1 MPAGQIRSP
10 LCPPDRQGLSRA
22 VQAALTLDKWVEI
35 EYKKKGLP
43 VKNGGK
49 HPEIARWIADNAMF
63 KIDRTHKGEENTMN
77 RRYRKTVI
85 AGNWKMNMTA
95 TETKKFAEELKKIMP
110 RAKWCDT
117 LICVPACNIQ
127 TAAKAFKDLRIS
139 VGAEN
144 VYFEEK
150 GAYTG
155 EVSADMLKDLG
166 VKYVIVGHSERRQ
179 YFCETDATVNK
190 KVHAVLNAGMN
201 PIICVGES
209 LEQRETGITD
219 EWIALQVKSALYGVP
234 ADKLRRC
241 IIAYE
246 PIWAIGTGKTA
257 SAEQAGEVCTNIRA
271 TIRSLYGAR
280 VARSVTIQYGGSMN
294 PKNAAELLAQ
304 PDIDGGLIG
313 GASLKPEQFVDIINA
328 ANQE

>member
-1 MPAGQIRSP
+1 
-10 LCPPDRQGLSRA
+10 
-22 VQAALTLDKWVEI
+22 
-35 EYKKKGLP
+35 
-43 VKNGGK
+43 
-49 HPEIARWIADNAMF
+49 
-63 KIDRTHKGEENTMN
+63 MN
-77 RRYRKTVI
+77 RRYRKTII
-85 AGNWKMNMTA
+85 AGNWKMNKNA
-95 TETKKFAEELKKIMP
+95 TETKKFAEDLKAILP
-110 RAKWCDT
+110 RAKWCDVVV
-117 LICVPACNIQ
+117 CVPFVNIP
-127 TAAKAFKDLRIS
+127 AALKAFKDMRVA

-144 VYFEEK
+144 LYFEPS

-155 EVSADMLKDLG
+155 EVSADMLRDLG

-179 YFCETDATVNK
+179 YFGETDITVNK
-190 KVHAVLNAGMN
+190 KVLAALEAGLH

-209 LEQRETGITD
+209 LEQREMGVTA

-257 SAEQAGEVCTNIRA
+257 TAEQAGEVCSGIRA

-294 PKNAAELLAQ
+294 PKNAAELLSQ

-313 GASLKPEQFVDIINA
+313 GAALKPDQFVDIINA
-328 ANQE
+328 ANQD

>member
-1 MPAGQIRSP
+1 
-10 LCPPDRQGLSRA
+10 
-22 VQAALTLDKWVEI
+22 
-35 EYKKKGLP
+35 
-43 VKNGGK
+43 
-49 HPEIARWIADNAMF
+49 
-63 KIDRTHKGEENTMN
+63 MN

-144 VYFEEK
+144 VYFE
-150 GAYTG
+150 
-155 EVSADMLKDLG
+155 VSADMLKDLG

-179 YFCETDATVNK
+179 YFCETDTTVNK

-257 SAEQAGEVCTNIRA
+257 TAEQAGEVCTNIRA

-313 GASLKPEQFVDIINA
+313 GAALKPDQFVDIINA

>member
-1 MPAGQIRSP
+1 
-10 LCPPDRQGLSRA
+10 
-22 VQAALTLDKWVEI
+22 
-35 EYKKKGLP
+35 
-43 VKNGGK
+43 
-49 HPEIARWIADNAMF
+49 
-63 KIDRTHKGEENTMN
+63 MN

-117 LICVPACNIQ
+117 LICVPACNISV
-127 TAAKAFKDLRIS
+127 AVKAFKDLRIS

-155 EVSADMLKDLG
+155 EISASMLKDLG

-179 YFCETDATVNK
+179 YFCETDASVNK
-190 KVHAVLNAGMN
+190 KVHAVLEAGMS

-209 LEQRETGITD
+209 LEQRELGVTMDLISY
-219 EWIALQVKSALYGVP
+219 QVKAALSGVP
-234 ADKLRRC
+234 AEKMRHVV
-241 IIAYE
+241 IAYE

-257 SAEQAGEVCTNIRA
+257 TAEQAGEVCEAIR
-271 TIRSLYGAR
+271 TVIRKLYGAR

-294 PKNAAELLAQ
+294 AKNAHELLAQ
-304 PDIDGGLIG
+304 PDVDGGLIG
-313 GASLKPEQFVDIINA
+313 GASLKAPDFVEIVNA

>member
-1 MPAGQIRSP
+1 
-10 LCPPDRQGLSRA
+10 
-22 VQAALTLDKWVEI
+22 
-35 EYKKKGLP
+35 
-43 VKNGGK
+43 
-49 HPEIARWIADNAMF
+49 
-63 KIDRTHKGEENTMN
+63 MN
-77 RRYRKTVI
+77 RRYRKTII

-95 TETKKFAEELKKIMP
+95 TETKQFAEELKKIMP

-117 LICVPACNIQ
+117 LICVPSCNIT
-127 TAAKAFKDLRIS
+127 TAMKAFKDLRLS

-144 VYFEEK
+144 LHYEK
-150 GAYTG
+150 SGAYTG
-155 EVSADMLKDLG
+155 EVSANMLKDLG

-179 YFCETDATVNK
+179 YFCETDQIVNK
-190 KVHAVLNAGMN
+190 KVHAALNAGMS

-209 LEQRETGITD
+209 LEQREAGITED
-219 EWIALQVKSALYGVP
+219 LIAMQVKSALFEVS

-257 SAEQAGEVCTNIRA
+257 TAQQAGEVCSAIRA
-271 TIRSLYGAR
+271 TLRDLYGAR

-294 PKNAAELLAQ
+294 PSNAAELLAQ

-313 GASLKPEQFVDIINA
+313 GASLKPEQFVAIINA
-328 ANQE
+328 ANQD

>member
-1 MPAGQIRSP
+1 
-10 LCPPDRQGLSRA
+10 
-22 VQAALTLDKWVEI
+22 
-35 EYKKKGLP
+35 
-43 VKNGGK
+43 
-49 HPEIARWIADNAMF
+49 
-63 KIDRTHKGEENTMN
+63 MN

-95 TETKKFAEELKKIMP
+95 TETKKFAEDLKKIMP

-117 LICVPACNIQ
+117 LICVPACNIS
-127 TAAKAFKDLRIS
+127 TAMKAFKDLRIS

-179 YFCETDATVNK
+179 YFCETDQTVNK

-209 LEQRETGITD
+209 LSVRDGGTYLDFVT
-219 EWIALQVKSALYGVP
+219 AQVRAAYAGMDA
-234 ADKLRRC
+234 ADAARTVV
-241 IIAYE
+241 AYE
-246 PIWAIGTGKTA
+246 PVWAIGTGRTA
-257 SAEQAGEVCTNIRA
+257 TPEQAEEVCAAIRA
-271 TIRSLYGAR
+271 TVSDMFGAEVAESLR
-280 VARSVTIQYGGSMN
+280 VLYGGSMN
-294 PKNAAELLAQ
+294 AKNAAELLAQ

-313 GASLKPEQFVDIINA
+313 GAALKPEQFVDIINA

>member
-1 MPAGQIRSP
+1 
-10 LCPPDRQGLSRA
+10 
-22 VQAALTLDKWVEI
+22 
-35 EYKKKGLP
+35 
-43 VKNGGK
+43 
-49 HPEIARWIADNAMF
+49 
-63 KIDRTHKGEENTMN
+63 MN
-77 RRYRKTVI
+77 RRYRKTII
-85 AGNWKMNMTA
+85 AGNWKMNMTPSQA
-95 TETKKFAEELKKIMP
+95 KALIEELKPMVSKV
-110 RAKWCDT
+110 KWCEMV
-117 LICVPACNIQ
+117 LCVPYVDIPTAVK
-127 TAAKAFKDLRIS
+127 AAKGSKIAI
-139 VGAEN
+139 GAEN
-144 VYFEEK
+144 MHFEPK

-179 YFCETDATVNK
+179 YFCETDQTVNK

-209 LEQRETGITD
+209 LEQRETGITN
-219 EWIALQVKSALYGVP
+219 EWIALQVKSALNGVP
-234 ADKLRRC
+234 AEKLRRC

-257 SAEQAGEVCTNIRA
+257 TAEQAGEVCSNIRA
-271 TIRSLYGAR
+271 AIRGLYGAR

-313 GASLKPEQFVDIINA
+313 GAALKPEQFVDIINA

>member
-1 MPAGQIRSP
+1 
-10 LCPPDRQGLSRA
+10 
-22 VQAALTLDKWVEI
+22 
-35 EYKKKGLP
+35 
-43 VKNGGK
+43 
-49 HPEIARWIADNAMF
+49 
-63 KIDRTHKGEENTMN
+63 MN

-95 TETKKFAEELKKIMP
+95 TETRKFAEELKRIMP

-117 LICVPACNIQ
+117 VICVPACNI
-127 TAAKAFKDLRIS
+127 TAAVKAFKELRIS

-144 VYFEEK
+144 LYFEEK

-155 EVSADMLKDLG
+155 EISAAMLRDLG

-179 YFCETDATVNK
+179 YFGETDTAVNR
-190 KVHAVLNAGMN
+190 KVHAALDAGLS

-209 LEQRETGITD
+209 KSQREMGVTQD
-219 EWIALQVKSALYGVP
+219 WIALQVKTALYGVP
-234 ADKLRRC
+234 AERLRRC

-257 SAEQAGEVCTNIRA
+257 TAQQAGEVCTAIRA
-271 TIRSLYGAR
+271 TIRGLYGAR

-294 PKNAAELLAQ
+294 PKNAQELLAQ
-304 PDIDGGLIG
+304 SDVDGGLIG
-313 GASLKPEQFVDIINA
+313 GASLKPEQFVEIIHA

>member
-1 MPAGQIRSP
+1 
-10 LCPPDRQGLSRA
+10 
-22 VQAALTLDKWVEI
+22 
-35 EYKKKGLP
+35 
-43 VKNGGK
+43 
-49 HPEIARWIADNAMF
+49 
-63 KIDRTHKGEENTMN
+63 MN
-77 RRYRKTVI
+77 RRYRKTII

-117 LICVPACNIQ
+117 VICVPACNIP
-127 TAAKAFKDLRIS
+127 TAAKVFKELRIS

-144 VYFEEK
+144 LYYEEK

-155 EVSADMLKDLG
+155 EISAAMLRDLG

-179 YFCETDATVNK
+179 YFGETDTAVNR
-190 KVHAVLNAGMN
+190 KVHAALDAGLS

-209 LEQRETGITD
+209 ESQREMGVTQD
-219 EWIALQVKSALYGVP
+219 WIALQVKTALYGVP
-234 ADKLRRC
+234 AERLRRC
-241 IIAYE
+241 VIAYE

-257 SAEQAGEVCTNIRA
+257 TAQQAGEVCTHIRA
-271 TIRSLYGAR
+271 TIRGLYGAR

-294 PKNAAELLAQ
+294 PKNAQELLAQ
-304 PDIDGGLIG
+304 PDVDGGLIG
-313 GASLKPEQFVDIINA
+313 GAALKPEQFVEIIHA